1 MTDKKSS
8 ESNNPKRFLKGSFR
22 DPTWVY
28 LNNLGRVPL
37 MSRGE
42 EAQYAILM
50 RFAHLK
56 LLDMA
61 FREPEI
67 IKNLY
72 YLSKQLAE
80 DALDCA
86 DILRIEEDRIKKS
99 SEIVEMKENFL
110 ASIVKIKKEQQ
121 KLNRLRLKA
130 FKSPEDS
137 TIQQKAAEQED
148 HVIELCQQLR
158 INSRRIQELLD
169 KYKQILIST
178 SAYEA
183 LEHFSYW
190 ENVRNQAKCAMIEA
204 NVRLVVSVAKRF
216 LHRGL
221 EISDLIQEGNKGLI
235 TAVENFDYRKGYKF
249 STYAIWWIRQ
259 AISRAIHDKAKTIHI
274 PSSTYELI
282 GKIEKFTREWMAK
295 HGSEPSTEDIAKGLK
310 CTVEKVENALEV
322 IGEPVSLDMEVGEE
336 NGITIG
342 EYIEDSNCE
351 DPFERVSLEDLR
363 LHIHKVLDSLDHK
376 EKETITM
383 RFGLDDGRIK
393 TLGEIGKKLHLTNER
408 VRQIEIKALRK
419 LRQASRA
426 KVLLPWKDD
435 TNLPE
440 PFEQQQ

>member
-1 MTDKKSS
+1 MTDKK
-8 ESNNPKRFLKGSFR
+8 NNEQPNKKKFLKGNFR
-22 DPTWVY
+22 DSTWVY
-28 LNNLGRVPL
+28 LNNLGKVSL

-72 YLSKQLAE
+72 NLATQLKE
-80 DALDCA
+80 GTLECA
-86 DILRIEEDRIKKS
+86 DILRIEEDRIKNPTEVV
-99 SEIVEMKENFL
+99 EIKENFL
-110 ASIVKIKKEQQ
+110 AAINKIKREQQ

-130 FKSPEDS
+130 FKNPSDLS
-137 TIQQKAAEQED
+137 LQQKTSDQED

-158 INSRRIQELLD
+158 INSRRVQELLD
-169 KYKQILIST
+169 KYKEILIST

-216 LHRGL
+216 LHRGM
-221 EISDLIQEGNKGLI
+221 EINDLIQEGNKGLI

-259 AISRAIHDKAKTIHI
+259 AISRAIHEKAKTIHI
-274 PSSTYELI
+274 PSSTYEFI
-282 GKIEKFTREWMAK
+282 GKIEKFSREWIAK
-295 HGSEPSTEDIAKGLK
+295 HGSEPSAEDIAKGLK
-310 CTVEKVENALEV
+310 CSVEKVENALEV
-322 IGEPVSLDMEVGEE
+322 ISEPISLDMEVGEE
-336 NGITIG
+336 EGITIG

-363 LHIHKVLDSLDHK
+363 VHIHKVLDSLDPK

-408 VRQIEIKALRK
+408 IRQIEIKALRK

-426 KVLLPWKDD
+426 KILLPWKDETD
-435 TNLPE
+435 LPE
-440 PFEQQQ
+440 SLEQQ